1 MVNSITNS
9 LIIVSL
15 LVTSGFAFAQD
26 TDLSKQDRQEL
37 VDQAK
42 DLKDQPST
50 SAQST
55 PAPTSKSNVRVYRK
69 KKPVQEPETEL
80 TSKIGFSTG
89 VTAWGEQIELLT
101 GDGRQENILVQ
112 YTGFAFGLDYTLK
125 GDSVGWNTAVKAM
138 ILAGDAQAEGQS
150 ITYQNKVDNVTPLF
164 ASTGLRFYPHDKV
177 NITLNVGA
185 TYYKLKL
192 EAPTSVVTS
201 YDFKYADSIQPIAQL
216 QLGWMVSDSLLFQQE
231 IFAAQKNNASVGW
244 IVSIGYVF

>member
-9 LIIVSL
+9 LIIISFIL
-15 LVTSGFAFAQD
+15 TSGFVFAQD
-26 TDLSKQDRQEL
+26 ADLSKQDRQEL
-37 VDQAK
+37 VEQAK
-42 DLKDQPST
+42 DLKDQSST
-50 SAQST
+50 SVQQ
-55 PAPTSKSNVRVYRK
+55 PASAAKSNVRVYRK

-89 VTAWGEQIELLT
+89 VTTWGEQIELLT

-125 GDSVGWNTAVKAM
+125 GDLVGWNTGVKAM
-138 ILAGDAQAEGQS
+138 ILQGDAQAEGQS
-150 ITYQNKVDNVTPLF
+150 ITYQNKVDTVTPLLV
-164 ASTGLRFYPHDKV
+164 STGLRFYPHEKV

-185 TYYKLKL
+185 VYNKLKL

-216 QLGWMVSDSLLFQQE
+216 QLGWMVSENLLFQQE
-231 IFAAQKNNASVGW
+231 LFAAQNNNTSVGW